1 MNFYPHQHKQY
12 CGIDLHANAM
22 YVCIRDQ
29 SGTKL
34 VHKNLPTTPEAFL
47 RVLAPYREDV
57 VVGVEG
63 RFTWYWVADLCQKE
77 GIAFVLGHALYM
89 TALHG
94 GKAKNDKIDAPK
106 IAVLLRG
113 GRMPQAYVYP
123 AEMRATR
130 DLLRR
135 RCHLARKRAELWAH
149 IHNPNS
155 QSNLPE
161 IGKRVANK
169 STREGVAD
177 HFPDPS
183 VHKAIE
189 VDISLI
195 DHYDQLLG
203 EVELYR
209 TRSAKT
215 DDVPTF
221 ARLQSVPGI
230 GQILALVIL
239 YESPDMH
246 RFPRVQ
252 DFVSSCPLVKGA
264 KESSGKKL
272 GTSGKKIGTVHLRW
286 AFAEAAVL
294 FLRQSPPGK
303 EYFAQW
309 EHKHGKAKAL
319 TVLAHKLGR
328 AVYSMLTREQACDP
342 QRFVSA

>member
-1 MNFYPHQHKQY
+1 MNFYTRQHKQY
-12 CGIDLHANAM
+12 CGIDLHAKAM
-22 YVCIRDQ
+22 DVCILDEN
-29 SGTKL
+29 GTKL

-57 VVGVEG
+57 VVGVECM
-63 RFTWYWVADLCQKE
+63 FTCYWLADLCRQE

-89 TALHG
+89 KAIHG
-94 GKAKNDKIDAPK
+94 GKAKNDKIDAHK

-113 GRMPQAYVYP
+113 GMMPQAYVYP

-130 DLLRR
+130 DVLRR
-135 RCHLARKRAELWAH
+135 RCHLVRKRAELLAH
-149 IHNPNS
+149 IQHTNS
-155 QSNLPE
+155 QYNLPE
-161 IGKRVANK
+161 IGKKLAYKAN
-169 STREGVAD
+169 REGVEA

-183 VHKAIE
+183 VRKTIE
-189 VDISLI
+189 VDIFLI

-203 EVELYR
+203 EVELSI
-209 TRSAKT
+209 TRNAKAH
-215 DDVPTF
+215 DVQTF
-221 ARLQSVPGI
+221 ARLQSVPGV

-239 YESPDMH
+239 YEIQDIS

-252 DFVSSCPLVKGA
+252 DFVSYGRLVKCA

-272 GTSGKKIGTVHLRW
+272 GTSGKKIGNVHLRW

-294 FLRQSPPGK
+294 FLRQSQPGK
-303 EYFAQW
+303 EYFAKL

-328 AVYSMLTREQACDP
+328 AVYYMFTREHAFDLN
-342 QRFVSA
+342 RFVTA